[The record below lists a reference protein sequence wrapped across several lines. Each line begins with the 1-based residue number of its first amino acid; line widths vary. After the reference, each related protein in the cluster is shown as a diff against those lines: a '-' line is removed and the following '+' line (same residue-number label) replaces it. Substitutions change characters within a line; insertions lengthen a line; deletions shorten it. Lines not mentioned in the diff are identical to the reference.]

1 MGLNFQAV
9 LGGISEQIAEN
20 IEEDSKRVKLILD
33 KAWDRHTQ
41 RFIAK
46 RDKEE
51 NKAELVEQV
60 LKKIGSY
67 TNNNADIAASIFNKL
82 GGDVDLANDWLKGA
96 SQVTSVSGQSLQDL
110 GYIDSLPDDFKS
122 SGISMSEYAKSFG
135 KGVTFDKET
144 PELAGM
150 ITRPD
155 ALGGLG
161 EKRVTSDFA
170 RRTKRLE
177 KAGLMPEGF
186 VATKVNYADINVDL
200 SLKNIVQSSKDTK
213 NILANL
219 ISRAPD
225 GPKKKLLQSRYDELA
240 DIEFEAKGIDQS
252 ARDAMNTKF
261 NDFLKREAAQD
272 NPEITGVNITIK
284 MGSDGKTV
292 EAYEVNDVEKYKTWK
307 KQNIEK
313 LGNQYSDGFK
323 GQELKTFNNVYKLN
337 TANLLAVDEAT
348 KTNQVQDIVKKPSDL
363 IKEYNEGKTIIIT
376 QELLDAS
383 PTSPKLKGKQV
394 GQTLTMPKAP
404 KVEVN
409 ETKLPKN
416 VATGG

>member
-82 GGDVDLANDWLKGA
+82 GGDVELANDWLKGA

-348 KTNQVQDIVKKPSDL
+348 KANQVQDIVKKPSDL

-376 QELLDAS
+376 QELLDAY
-383 PTSPKLKGKQV
+383 PNSPKLKGKQV
-394 GQTLTMPKAP
+394 GQTLTMPPAP
-404 KVEVN
+404 KVNVN

>member
-41 RFIAK
+41 RFITK

-51 NKAELVEQV
+51 KKAELVEQV
-60 LKKIGSY
+60 LKKIGGY
-67 TNNNADIAASIFNKL
+67 TNNNADVAASIFNKL
-82 GGDVDLANDWLKGA
+82 GGDVELANDWLKGA
-96 SQVTSVSGQSLQDL
+96 SQVTSVSGKSLQDL

-122 SGISMSEYAKSFG
+122 SGMSMSDYAKSFG

-155 ALGGLG
+155 AIGGLG

-186 VATKVNYADINVDL
+186 VAPKVDYADINVDL
-200 SLKNIVQSSKDTK
+200 SLKNVMQSTKDSKA
-213 NILANL
+213 ILATL
-219 ISRAPD
+219 ISRTQD
-225 GPKKKLLQSRYDELA
+225 DTKKALLKDKLNEL
-240 DIEFEAKGIDQS
+240 IEIETEATGID
-252 ARDAMNTKF
+252 AAKRDAMNKRFNKF
-261 NDFLKREAAQD
+261 LREKGGEE
-272 NPEITGVNITIK
+272 NPEITGLKKRIGTGQDGAIITTYTVDDMKKYTAWKNKNIR
-284 MGSDGKTV
+284 
-292 EAYEVNDVEKYKTWK
+292 KYADQFSKGFSGADK
-307 KQNIEK
+307 K
-313 LGNQYSDGFK
+313 LFD
-323 GQELKTFNNVYKLN
+323 NVYTLN
-337 TANLLAVDEAT
+337 TVNVEAVDEFF
-348 KTNQVQDIVKKPSDL
+348 KTGESSDAVKNL
-363 IKEYNEGKTIIIT
+363 IKKYNEGTTIIIT
-376 QELLDAS
+376 KELLDAY
-383 PTSPKLKGKQV
+383 PNSPKLKGKQV
-394 GQTLTMPKAP
+394 GQTLTMPPAP
-404 KVEVN
+404 KVNVN

>member
-1 MGLNFQAV
+1 MAFNFAAFASGLAEQV
-9 LGGISEQIAEN
+9 SESID
-20 IEEDSKRVKLILD
+20 EDSKRVKLILD
-33 KAWDRHTQ
+33 KAWDKHTE
-41 RFIAK
+41 RFISK

-51 NKAELVEQV
+51 KKAELVEQV
-60 LKKIGSY
+60 LKKIGGY
-67 TNNNADIAASIFNKL
+67 TNNNADVAASIFNKL
-82 GGDVDLANDWLKGA
+82 GGDVELANDWLKGA
-96 SQVTSVSGQSLQDL
+96 SQVTSVSGQSLQEL

-122 SGISMSEYAKSFG
+122 SGMSMSDYAKSFG

-150 ITRPD
+150 LTRPD
-155 ALGGLG
+155 AIGGLG

-170 RRTKRLE
+170 RRAERLR

-186 VATKVNYADINVDL
+186 VAPKVDYADINVDL
-200 SLKNIVQSSKDTK
+200 SLKNVMQSSKDTK

-225 GPKKKLLQSRYDELA
+225 GPKKALLQSRYDELA

-252 ARDAMNTKF
+252 ARDAMNIKF
-261 NDFLKREAAQD
+261 NDFLKREAAQA
-272 NPEITGVNITIK
+272 NPEITGVDITIK
-284 MGSDGKTV
+284 IGSDGKTV
-292 EAYEVNDVEKYKTWK
+292 EATEVKDVAKYTAWK

-313 LGNQYSDGFK
+313 LGGQYSEGFK

-337 TANLLAVDEAT
+337 TVNLLAVDEAT
-348 KTNQVQDIVKKPSDL
+348 KGNEVQNIVKKPSDL

-376 QELLDAS
+376 QELLDAY
-383 PTSPKLKGKQV
+383 PNSPKLKGKQV

-404 KVEVN
+404 KVKGTVRGPASQGVN
-409 ETKLPKN
+409 
-416 VATGG
+416 

>member
-1 MGLNFQAV
+1 M
-9 LGGISEQIAEN
+9 
-20 IEEDSKRVKLILD
+20 
-33 KAWDRHTQ
+33 
-41 RFIAK
+41 
-46 RDKEE
+46 
-51 NKAELVEQV
+51 
-60 LKKIGSY
+60 
-67 TNNNADIAASIFNKL
+67 
-82 GGDVDLANDWLKGA
+82 
-96 SQVTSVSGQSLQDL
+96 
-110 GYIDSLPDDFKS
+110 
-122 SGISMSEYAKSFG
+122 
-135 KGVTFDKET
+135 
-144 PELAGM
+144 
-150 ITRPD
+150 
-155 ALGGLG
+155 
-161 EKRVTSDFA
+161 
-170 RRTKRLE
+170 
-177 KAGLMPEGF
+177 
-186 VATKVNYADINVDL
+186 
-200 SLKNIVQSSKDTK
+200 VQSSKDTK

-363 IKEYNEGKTIIIT
+363 IKEHNEGKTIIIT
-376 QELLDAS
+376 QELLDAY
-383 PTSPKLKGKQV
+383 PNSPKLKGKQV
-394 GQTLTMPKAP
+394 GQTLTMPPAP
-404 KVEVN
+404 KVNVN

>member
-348 KTNQVQDIVKKPSDL
+348 KANQVQDIVKKPSDL

-376 QELLDAS
+376 QELLDAY
-383 PTSPKLKGKQV
+383 PNSPKLKGKQV
-394 GQTLTMPKAP
+394 GQTLTMPPAP
-404 KVEVN
+404 KVNVN